1 MPETVRARSV
11 ELAVEFNGADITKDI
26 RPYLL
31 SAVYTDC
38 EDDDADDLQLT
49 LQDREEI
56 WASKWLG
63 EALSKTLS
71 GGLKIKAEIR
81 RLDASPGAAP
91 LALPCGTFELWRSLN
106 FPARPVRSRCPQR
119 PSDFP
124 PVRGIPSVPAPGAMS
139 GCPPLREKL
148 RAGPVL
154 PSASTRRTTRFTK
167 TNSRKRKA
175 TLRFFPAFVRTR
187 GFPLKQQG
195 QNWLFLTSPF
205 MR

>member
-91 LALPCGTFELWRSLN
+91 LALPCGTFELAEFEFSG
-106 FPARPVRSRCPQR
+106 
-119 PSDFP
+119 P
-124 PVRGIPSVPAPGAMS
+124 P
-139 GCPPLREKL
+139 REITL
-148 RAGPVL
+148 
-154 PSASTRRTTRFTK
+154 SAT
-167 TNSRKRKA
+167 
-175 TLRFFPAFVRTR
+175 AF
-187 GFPLKQQG
+187 
-195 QNWLFLTSPF
+195 
-205 MR
+205 